1 MMEALRLVA
10 GMNCGKNQDF
20 QMLSARSSMNGQ

>member
-10 GMNCGKNQDF
+10 GVNGGKNQDF
-20 QMLSARSSMNGQ
+20 QMLSARGSMNGQ